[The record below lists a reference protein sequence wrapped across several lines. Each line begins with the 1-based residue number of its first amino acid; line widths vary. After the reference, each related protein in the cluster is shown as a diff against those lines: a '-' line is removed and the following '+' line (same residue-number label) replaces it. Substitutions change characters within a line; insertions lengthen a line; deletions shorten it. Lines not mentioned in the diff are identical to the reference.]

1 MRKKI
6 LSLYLRYRRYK
17 MLKLLLK
24 SGIVTGD
31 TESATLARISDSLLR
46 YVDTGEYD
54 KGKAYPNGYRS
65 VV

>member
-6 LSLYLRYRRYK
+6 LSLYFRYRRYK

-31 TESATLARISDSLLR
+31 TESATLARISDFL
-46 YVDTGEYD
+46 
-54 KGKAYPNGYRS
+54 
-65 VV
+65 